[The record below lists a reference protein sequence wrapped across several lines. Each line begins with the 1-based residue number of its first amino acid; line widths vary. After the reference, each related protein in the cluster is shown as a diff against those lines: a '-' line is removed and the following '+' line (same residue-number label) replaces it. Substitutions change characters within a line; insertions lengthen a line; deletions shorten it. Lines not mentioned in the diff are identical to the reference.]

1 MMPEGFAT
9 GSAEY
14 TEYALQCWYED
25 RWPFGM
31 QQPRRE
37 PDPVL
42 FLSTDNED
50 LR

>member
-14 TEYALQCWYED
+14 TEYSLQCWYED
-25 RWPFGM
+25 RWPFGTL
-31 QQPRRE
+31 QPRRE

-50 LR
+50 